1 MNKELVNQSE
11 TSIVAD
17 LTELLDWLLP
27 LKLTLTQSAELE
39 ATMVRGF
46 VDENGQLWLETDE
59 LGIFT
64 VEFFMALVMA
74 ENSGGEC
81 NEHQ

>member
-1 MNKELVNQSE
+1 MNKESINQAE
-11 TSIVAD
+11 TNSAAD

-27 LKLTLTQSAELE
+27 LKLTQSAELE

-74 ENSGGEC
+74 ENSGGGC
-81 NEHQ
+81 DEHQ

>member
-1 MNKELVNQSE
+1 MSKESINQAGTNSA
-11 TSIVAD
+11 AD
-17 LTELLDWLLP
+17 LNELLDWLLP
-27 LKLTLTQSAELE
+27 LKLTKSAELE

-59 LGIFT
+59 LGIFSF
-64 VEFFMALVMA
+64 EFLMALVMA
-74 ENSGGEC
+74 ENFGGEC

>member
-1 MNKELVNQSE
+1 MSRNLENADKNVN
-11 TSIVAD
+11 IAD
-17 LTELLDWLLP
+17 FSELLDWLLP
-27 LKLTLTQSAELE
+27 LKLTQSAELE

-59 LGIFT
+59 LGIFS
-64 VEFFMALVMA
+64 VAFLMALVMA
-74 ENSGGEC
+74 ENSGGGC

>member
-1 MNKELVNQSE
+1 MFRNLENTDKNVN
-11 TSIVAD
+11 IAD
-17 LTELLDWLLP
+17 LSELLDWLLP
-27 LKLTLTQSAELE
+27 LKLTQSAETE
-39 ATMVRGF
+39 AMIVRGF

-74 ENSGGEC
+74 GNFGGDC
-81 NEHQ
+81 DEHQ

>member
-1 MNKELVNQSE
+1 MNKESINQAE
-11 TSIVAD
+11 TNSAAD

-27 LKLTLTQSAELE
+27 LKLTQSAELE

-59 LGIFT
+59 LGIFA

-74 ENSGGEC
+74 ENLGGDC
-81 NEHQ
+81 DEHQ

>member
-1 MNKELVNQSE
+1 MNKESVNQSE
-11 TSIVAD
+11 TSIAAD
-17 LTELLDWLLP
+17 LTKLLDWLLP
-27 LKLTLTQSAELE
+27 LKQSKSTELA

-64 VEFFMALVMA
+64 VEFFIALVMA
-74 ENSGGEC
+74 ENSGGGC
-81 NEHQ
+81 YEHQ